1 MLALVASTMLVAL
14 APVPSASAAGE
25 RIETLLIEMQDAIAR
40 KDTGAYMALIDTSD
54 PVWATEQRA
63 WISDFSIHQVED
75 VTIERVWD
83 STIELTDSG
92 DAITTI
98 DIMWYIPGEELDR
111 SFTFDAVFRP
121 VGLADGRWVY
131 GGRAWRDRH
140 DKTAGVLVLG
150 DGQFD
155 GLDDRIAQRVPVL
168 RSAVEELMDIE
179 LDADVVVK
187 VYPDVSSLQA
197 SIALSYTDPL
207 GGWNEPGESIKILGR
222 EDLDGEALDALLAH
236 EIGHAVSFAM
246 GEQIINAPWWVLE
259 GIAEVAADMFRED
272 KDARMNRIVK
282 LASDENLRDWSQ
294 LADFRGEANNHA
306 MHVYLQ
312 GWSMVNHVGSFY
324 GADKRNAWLSA
335 MGQGRSL
342 DEATRETMGISFA
355 SLDRQWRAMLDA
367 RVAELSDAE
376 REQ

>member
-1 MLALVASTMLVAL
+1 MLMMLVSAVFAAA
-14 APVPSASAAGE
+14 APVPSVSAVGE
-25 RIETLLIEMQDAIAR
+25 RIDSLLVEMQDAIAR
-40 KDTGAYMALIDTSD
+40 KDVGAYMALVDTTD

-63 WISDFSIHQVED
+63 WASDLSINPVED
-75 VTIERVWD
+75 VTVARVWD
-83 STIELTDSG
+83 SVIELAESG
-92 DAITTI
+92 DAVTTI
-98 DIMWYIPGEELDR
+98 DIMWYVPGEELDR

-131 GGRAWRDRH
+131 AGRAWREKH
-140 DKTAGVLVLG
+140 DGIDGVVVYG

-155 GLDDRIAQRVPVL
+155 GLDDRIAERVPTL
-168 RSAVEELMDIE
+168 RAGVEELMDVT
-179 LDADVVVK
+179 LDADIVVK
-187 VYPDVSSLQA
+187 VYPEVSSLQA

-222 EDLDGEALDALLAH
+222 DGLDGEALDTLLAH

-259 GIAEVAADMFRED
+259 GIAEVSADKFSKD
-272 KDARMNRIVK
+272 SDARMNRIIK
-282 LASDENLRDWSQ
+282 LVADDDLRDWSQ

-312 GWSMVNHVGSFY
+312 GWSMVHHVGSFY
-324 GADKRNAWLSA
+324 GEDKRNAWLTA
-335 MGQGRSL
+335 MGQSRTL
-342 DEATRETMGISFA
+342 DQATRDTLAISFS

-367 RVAELSDAE
+367 RVAQLPKENE
-376 REQ
+376 